1 MLNILQIKDVN
12 MISKYTSTLKNMQLL
27 TGYILNLYKYHSD
40 FSNSLNEIKEF
51 NINICGRLSINQF
64 DHYESTMY
72 SKEELHSILDGSLK
86 HILESTV
93 FLFFPYNQPTK
104 NSALIKLIEKFDKP
118 NFVFYT
124 NKIDD
129 FNINNISSY
138 DIIYANYE
146 YEYSLNVLYFVLLQ
160 YYFRQLDNLTIDP
173 KYFINDVKS
182 ICSNK
187 LKNITDLRTKMI
199 ELSILSSNADIKNRV
214 FTILNCSS
222 LYLELKSYDNFNTYR
237 NYLADKNENYD
248 IIYNN
253 FIKHNLIDFYAYDFY
268 ITDDCVNHFPIVNL
282 KKYIY

>member
-1 MLNILQIKDVN
+1 
-12 MISKYTSTLKNMQLL
+12 MISKYTSPLKNMQLL
-27 TGYILNLYKYHSD
+27 TGYIEYILDLYKYHSD

-86 HILESTV
+86 HISESTV

-118 NFVFYT
+118 NIVFYT
-124 NKIDD
+124 NKIDG

-138 DIIYANYE
+138 DIMYTNYE

-160 YYFRQLDNLTIDP
+160 YYFRQLDNLTIDH

-187 LKNITDLRTKMI
+187 LKNITDLRSKMI
-199 ELSILSSNADIKNRV
+199 ELSILSSNTDIKNRV

-237 NYLADKNENYD
+237 NYLVDKNENYD

-253 FIKHNLIDFYAYDFY
+253 FIKHNLIDFYEDDFY
-268 ITDDCVNHFPIVNL
+268 ITDDYVNHFPIVNL

>member
-1 MLNILQIKDVN
+1 
-12 MISKYTSTLKNMQLL
+12 MQLL
-27 TGYILNLYKYHSD
+27 TGYIEYILDLYKYHSD

-222 LYLELKSYDNFNTYR
+222 LHLEFNSNDNRYNYKTYT
-237 NYLADKNENYD
+237 NYLKDKTYNYD
-248 IIYNN
+248 IIYNK
-253 FIKHNLIDFYAYDFY
+253 FIKHNLIDFYAHDFY